1 MPTEEWFS
9 EIHRRLLEGDPT
21 ASAELAEQ
29 IIDPLTQQIASSN
42 RHIVDQGLILDAC
55 SDAVLNYLGRPAAYD
70 PGKRGLFGYLVMSAQ
85 GDLVN
90 ALDSIK
96 RKTSRE
102 NVENVVELDSIP
114 RNQLSELAE
123 KLGREEVERQ
133 IAAVLPD
140 KRDQEAAMMIIDG
153 ERATERFA
161 TVFGCEHAEKAEM
174 EILVKRHKG
183 RINKTMQ
190 RKLSLEDE

>member
-29 IIDPLTQQIASSN
+29 VIEPLTQRIAESN
-42 RHIVDQGLILDAC
+42 PGIKDQGLVTDAC
-55 SDAVLNYLGRPAAYD
+55 SDALLKYLSRPQAYD
-70 PGKRGLFGYLVMSAQ
+70 PQRRGLFGYLAMSAQ
-85 GDLVN
+85 GDLLN
-90 ALDSIK
+90 SLDSIK
-96 RKTSRE
+96 RKKSRE
-102 NVENVVELDSIP
+102 KIENVVELDVIP

-123 KLGREEVERQ
+123 KLGRDEVERQ

-140 KRDQEAAMMIIDG
+140 RRDQEAAMMIIDG
-153 ERATERFA
+153 EKATVRFA
-161 TVFGCEHAEKAEM
+161 AVFGCDDADKEALERA
-174 EILVKRHKG
+174 VKRNKD

-190 RKLSLEDE
+190 RKLRPEDE